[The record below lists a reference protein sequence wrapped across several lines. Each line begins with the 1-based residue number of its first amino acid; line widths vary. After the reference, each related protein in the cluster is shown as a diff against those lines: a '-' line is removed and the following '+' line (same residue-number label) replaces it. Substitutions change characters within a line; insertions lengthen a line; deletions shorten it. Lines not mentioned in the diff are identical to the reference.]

1 MKLGEKLQQ
10 LRKKSGLSQE
20 QLAAQ
25 LTVSRQAVSKWELD
39 ETMPDTE
46 NVIQLSRIFGV
57 SCDYLLRDEI
67 EDQGALNV
75 PQPAPP
81 DHRHSP
87 PADDRSGGLQPPGE
101 THLNEQ
107 GWEHNAFALSLFL
120 CAVGLLIA
128 LGGWLHWQTSAPL
141 IIGLVIQLTGV
152 MLFELAV
159 PRMGEN
165 RTIIRLKFYK
175 MAVWLLMPIPMYGA
189 CWWMFDFAIRPYP
202 SVFAF
207 SSYISLDFSCSG
219 VLTAVLAIKQQ
230 QLRQRTRKK

>member
-25 LTVSRQAVSKWELD
+25 LTVSRQAVSKWELN
-39 ETMPDTE
+39 EAMPDTE

-67 EDQGALNV
+67 EEQDTAGT
-75 PQPAPP
+75 PQPIPP
-81 DHRHSP
+81 GDRHSP
-87 PADDRSGGLQPPGE
+87 SANDRGGASAA
-101 THLNEQ
+101 HLTQQ

-120 CAVGLLIA
+120 CAIGLLLA
-128 LGGWLHWQTSAPL
+128 LGGWLHHQTTDPL
-141 IIGLVIQLTGV
+141 IIGLIVQVSSV

-175 MAVWLLMPIPMYGA
+175 LAVWLLMPIPMYGA
-189 CWWMFDFAIRPYP
+189 CWWVFDFAIRPYP

-219 VLTAVLAIKQQ
+219 VLTAVLAVKQQ
-230 QLRQRTRKK
+230 QLQQRARKK

>member
-25 LTVSRQAVSKWELD
+25 LTVSRQAVSKWELN
-39 ETMPDTE
+39 EAMPDTE

-67 EDQGALNV
+67 EEQGALNV
-75 PQPAPP
+75 PPPAPP
-81 DHRHSP
+81 DHGHLPS
-87 PADDRSGGLQPPGE
+87 ANDRGGASVAPGE

-120 CAVGLLIA
+120 CAIGLLLA
-128 LGGWLHWQTSAPL
+128 LGGWLHHQTTDPL
-141 IIGLVIQLTGV
+141 IIGLIVQVSSV

-175 MAVWLLMPIPMYGA
+175 LAVWLLMPIPMYGA
-189 CWWMFDFAIRPYP
+189 CWWVFDFAIRPYP

-230 QLRQRTRKK
+230 QLQQRARKK